1 MDCLDIKEL
10 MEYTKQLKN
19 IRSIGIITDTLS
31 WIVPSYCS
39 TSFSFCEYPMKMTL
53 KIIKTIPAM
62 WLYFNLSPYTK
73 MNMMAVNIEV
83 AENKENNTE
92 VLTPERI
99 AVLKA

>member
-1 MDCLDIKEL
+1 
-10 MEYTKQLKN
+10 
-19 IRSIGIITDTLS
+19 
-31 WIVPSYCS
+31 
-39 TSFSFCEYPMKMTL
+39 
-53 KIIKTIPAM
+53 
-62 WLYFNLSPYTK
+62 